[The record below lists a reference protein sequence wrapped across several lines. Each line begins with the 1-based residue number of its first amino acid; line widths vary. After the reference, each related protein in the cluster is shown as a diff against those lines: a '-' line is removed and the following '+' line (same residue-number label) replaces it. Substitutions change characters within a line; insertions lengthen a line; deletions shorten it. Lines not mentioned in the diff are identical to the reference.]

1 MALSSG
7 MRICTQ
13 TDFLVDRAPPHAI
26 APRVAAFFASQTNNI
41 GTGAAAALLAA
52 LPVIIA
58 YLFLQRYFIAGMVAG
73 VEKTLFKCSTTLN
86 KYRQKE

>member
-1 MALSSG
+1 MAISSG
-7 MRICTQ
+7 IRICTQ
-13 TDFLVDRAPPHAI
+13 TDFLVDRAPPHVI
-26 APRVAAFFASQTNNI
+26 APRVAAFSASQTNNI

-73 VEKTLFKCSTTLN
+73 VEK
-86 KYRQKE
+86 